1 MAATNAPKSPESRR
15 RANPPARGDW
25 QHAATPSWPDE
36 VPAPPDGLM
45 AASVTAWETWFS
57 AWFSAFWRPEDLP
70 QIRSMVRLYDQVER
84 GEFQR
89 HPELRLM
96 MDTYGVT
103 PKGQQDRRWRPPL
116 EAESAKPKRQ
126 AKARSRLKA
135 VK

>member
-1 MAATNAPKSPESRR
+1 MAATNAPKSAEARR
-15 RANPPARGDW
+15 RTNVPARGDW
-25 QHAATPSWPDE
+25 QAA
-36 VPAPPDGLM
+36 PAPCWEGEQPAAPDGLM
-45 AASVTAWETWFS
+45 PASVTAWETWFS
-57 AWFSAFWRPEDLP
+57 AWFSAFWKPEDLP

-103 PKGQQDRRWRPPL
+103 PKGRQDRRWAPPL
-116 EAESAKPKRQ
+116 EAEPAKPQRQ
-126 AKARSRLKA
+126 RAKARLKA

>member
-1 MAATNAPKSPESRR
+1 MAATNAPKSAESRR
-15 RANPPARGDW
+15 RANAPARGDW
-25 QHAATPSWPDE
+25 QTAPAACWEGEQPS
-36 VPAPPDGLM
+36 PPDGLM
-45 AASVTAWETWFS
+45 PASVVAWETWFS

-96 MDTYGVT
+96 LDTYGVT
-103 PKGQQDRRWRPPL
+103 PKGRQDRRWAPPL
-116 EAESAKPKRQ
+116 EPEKAARQ
-126 AKARSRLKA
+126 QVSKARSRLKA